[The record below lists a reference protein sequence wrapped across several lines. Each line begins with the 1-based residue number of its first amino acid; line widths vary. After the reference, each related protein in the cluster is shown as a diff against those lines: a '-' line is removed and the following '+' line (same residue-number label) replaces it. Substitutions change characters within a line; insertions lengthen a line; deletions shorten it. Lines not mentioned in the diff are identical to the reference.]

1 MILLYIFGF
10 IVVFVIVVAIVNKLR
25 SNRQW
30 KKLKA
35 AEKEYREIVQK
46 YGSINAREHCP
57 HKVVQFG
64 QTGVPGV
71 VTVTTKWCKVCGKNL
86 GSATL
91 KTSIFGNK
99 WK

>member
-1 MILLYIFGF
+1 MTLLYIFGF
-10 IVVFVIVVAIVNKLR
+10 IVVFFIVVAIVDKLR
-25 SNRQW
+25 RNRQW

-35 AEKEYREIVQK
+35 AEKEYSEIVKK
-46 YGSINAREHCP
+46 YGSINGREHCP
-57 HKVVQFG
+57 HRVVQFG

-71 VTVTTKWCKVCGKNL
+71 VTVTIKWCKVCGKNL

-91 KTSIFGNK
+91 KTSIFGSK